1 MTLQDFQDLIMNYGY
16 LAILIGTFLE
26 GETIL
31 IVAGFVAE
39 RGYLNIWLVM
49 AAAFIGSM
57 CGDQLAFWIGRAKG
71 QSFIAKRPKLKKR
84 VAKALHL
91 FERHQNIILLGFR
104 FVYGF
109 RNVTPFAVGMS
120 NVRATKFSFLNMI
133 GAFIWAMAFGWGGYA
148 FGVALEAI
156 LEKVKRYEMYIFGGM
171 IGVFLLI
178 WLYRF
183 LRKKEEPDEETAA
196 PSSDATSNVS
206 TPPAPEQPRKDA

>member
-1 MTLQDFQDLIMNYGY
+1 MTYGY
-16 LAILIGTFLE
+16 WAILVGTFLE

-39 RGYLNIWLVM
+39 RGYLNIWWVM

-71 QSFIAKRPKLKKR
+71 QGFIARRPKLKKR

-91 FERHQNIILLGFR
+91 FERHQTVILLGFR

-109 RNVTPFAVGMS
+109 RNITPFAVGMS
-120 NVRATKFSFLNMI
+120 NVRAPKFFLLNMI
-133 GAFIWAMAFGWGGYA
+133 GAFVWALAFGWGGYA
-148 FGVALEAI
+148 FGVALEVV

-171 IGVFLLI
+171 IAVFFLI
-178 WLYRF
+178 WLVRF
-183 LRKKEEPDEETAA
+183 LKKKNEPDDENEDAA
-196 PSSDATSNVS
+196 PEAKPS
-206 TPPAPEQPRKDA
+206 APEQPRKDA